1 MYIYMSHLYINVYN
15 NMYINKIKKLRKEEP
30 ISLAS
35 QNISYYYQKKDT
47 YSNLKPES
55 SSLCF

>member
-1 MYIYMSHLYINVYN
+1 MSHLYINVYN

-35 QNISYYYQKKDT
+35 QNISYYYQKKNT